1 MTRRSFAVALAAQA
15 PASRRPN
22 IVLFLADDLG
32 WGDVGFHGGATPTP
46 NIDRIAREGLEL
58 TRCYTYPY
66 CTPTRAAL
74 LTGRMP
80 VRFGMVYNVI
90 RAWSPNGIPLD
101 EHLLPQTL
109 QSAGYQTACIGK
121 WHLGHAHRKLLP
133 NARGFDHFYGCVNA
147 EIHYFSHKFMGGLD
161 WQRNG
166 KSVDEDGYA
175 TTLLADE
182 ALRWLAARDT
192 SRPFFLYFPF
202 NAVHTPLSAPDEV
215 LFKYRDR
222 KQDKLRILAG
232 AIDVMDTSVGRVLE
246 YLDKQNLVN
255 DTIVMFMSDNGGPLA
270 QGASNGPFRGAK
282 GTTFEGGI
290 HVPAAIR
297 WPGKLPKGRRS
308 AQVMHATD
316 IFPTLAGAVGV
327 DPAGKK
333 PLDGKNLWP
342 QLSGATVVEREPLVF
357 AVKSNERA
365 DYRFAVL
372 HRDWKLVRIVE
383 EGNTKLAHHLFNL
396 SADPG
401 EKSDIADQYPA
412 KVKEL
417 AEVLDNWRAVHP
429 DGDIVSSVRP
439 HPGWIAPNDYAAA
452 ARVD

>member
-1 MTRRSFAVALAAQA
+1 MTRRSLAAALAAQT
-15 PASRRPN
+15 PGSRKPN

-32 WGDVGFHGGATPTP
+32 WGDVSFHGGATPTP
-46 NIDRIAREGLEL
+46 NIDRIAREGLDL
-58 TRCYTYPY
+58 TRCYTYPF

-121 WHLGHAHRKLLP
+121 WHLGHAHRRLLP

-147 EIHYFSHKFMGGLD
+147 EIHYFSHRFMGGLD

-182 ALRWLAARDT
+182 ALRWLAARDAT
-192 SRPFFLYFPF
+192 KPFFLYFPF

-246 YLDKQNLVN
+246 YLDKQNLAN

-270 QGASNGPFRGAK
+270 QGAINGPFRGAK

-297 WPGKLPKGRRS
+297 WPGKLPKGGRS
-308 AQVMHATD
+308 AQVMHAAD
-316 IFPTLAGAVGV
+316 IFPTLAAAVGV
-327 DPAGKK
+327 VPAGKK
-333 PLDGKNLWP
+333 PLDGRNLWP
-342 QLSGATVVEREPLVF
+342 LLLSGAVADREPLVF

-383 EGNTKLAHHLFNL
+383 EGTPKPADHLFHL
-396 SADPG
+396 STDPG
-401 EKSDIADQYPA
+401 EKSDVAERNQA

-417 AEVLDNWRAVHP
+417 GEVLDNWRALHP

>member
-1 MTRRSFAVALAAQA
+1 MTRRSFAAALAAQV
-15 PASRRPN
+15 PAARRPN

-32 WGDVGFHGGATPTP
+32 WGDVGFHGGITPTP

-58 TRCYTYPY
+58 ARCYSYPF
-66 CTPTRAAL
+66 CSPTRAAL

-101 EHLLPQTL
+101 EHLFPETL
-109 QSAGYQTACIGK
+109 KAAGYQTACIGK

-147 EIHYFSHKFMGGLD
+147 EIHYFTHKFMGGLD

-182 ALRWLAARDT
+182 ALRWLAARDA

-215 LFKYRDR
+215 LFKFRDR
-222 KQDKLRILAG
+222 KQDKLRILGG
-232 AIDVMDTSVGRVLE
+232 AIDVLDTSVGRVLD
-246 YLDKQNLVN
+246 YLDKQNLAS
-255 DTIVMFMSDNGGPLA
+255 DTIVLFLSDNGGPLS
-270 QGASNGPFRGAK
+270 QGASNGSFRGAK

-290 HVPAAIR
+290 HVPAVIR
-297 WPGKLPKGRRS
+297 WPGKLTKGARTQ
-308 AQVMHATD
+308 QVMSVAD
-316 IFPTLAGAVGV
+316 IFPTLAAAAGV
-327 DPAGKK
+327 EPTGKK

-342 QLSGATVVEREPLVF
+342 QLTTGAIAEREPLVF

-372 HRDWKLVRIVE
+372 HREWKLVRIVE
-383 EGNTKLAHHLFNL
+383 EGNPNPADHLFDL
-396 SADPG
+396 ATDPS
-401 EKSDIADQYPA
+401 EKADIAGKHPA

-417 AEVLDNWRAVHP
+417 FEVLDNWRALHP

-439 HPGWIAPNDYAAA
+439 HPGWIAPSDYAAA